1 MLLEQ
6 KTLLK
11 HPLSYLS
18 TGSINDIQL
27 DVGGICL
34 VYAVLVDL
42 GDAVTEEIS
51 LTSDQISLEMIYR
64 SFYHFYVA

>member
-1 MLLEQ
+1 MG
-6 KTLLK
+6 
-11 HPLSYLS
+11 LSYLS

-27 DVGGICL
+27 DIGGIWL

-51 LTSDQISLEMIYR
+51 LTSHQICLEMIYR
-64 SFYHFYVA
+64 S